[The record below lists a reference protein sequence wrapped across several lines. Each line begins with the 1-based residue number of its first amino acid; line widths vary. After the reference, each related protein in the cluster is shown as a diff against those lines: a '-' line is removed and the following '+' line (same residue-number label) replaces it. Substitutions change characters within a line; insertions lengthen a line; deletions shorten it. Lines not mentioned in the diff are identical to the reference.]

1 MFPCTFWACQ
11 PIPRPHCDYLWGN
24 RLWECVWE
32 YRVPQCSHLAEVTFH
47 CKRAHGKELRATC
60 LVHKFQRWSKAS
72 TVRCEKTAIGCISKQ
87 LLGCTAFRP
96 TERKMQIL
104 PSRFNIQ
111 VDTRYIPTFSRKFP
125 HRPRLIR
132 FLLQRWKQ
140 WWNRHL
146 DVGLPSLWVLGPSIW
161 SQGKFQDKNDLQA
174 SIFQNVCH
182 SAHSMLRKLSSFKA
196 VKASTKSVFSG
207 LYLIETL

>member
-1 MFPCTFWACQ
+1 MFPSTFWACQ

-32 YRVPQCSHLAEVTFH
+32 YRVPQCGHLVEVTFH
-47 CKRAHGKELRATC
+47 CKRAHGKESRATR

-87 LLGCTAFRP
+87 LLGCIAFRP

-111 VDTRYIPTFSRKFP
+111 VDTRCIPTFSKKFP

-146 DVGLPSLWVLGPSIW
+146 DVGLPSPVSVGTFHMVSGSGEISRQKWPPSKHFPECV
-161 SQGKFQDKNDLQA
+161 S
-174 SIFQNVCH
+174 
-182 SAHSMLRKLSSFKA
+182 LSTQYAGKA
-196 VKASTKSVFSG
+196 VFLQGS
-207 LYLIETL
+207 